1 MRNSTFSFLE
11 IAMKKNLFL
20 FILTVLIIFCL
31 AKTEVFAANVL
42 DAAYEERFSSLK
54 EQIVKGDYSE
64 AMMALKQIILD
75 DELSAEEKFDLL
87 EKNYD
92 VFKDLGK
99 YTEAGEVLELAY
111 LISPVSEEVLQKVHA
126 ELVHFYRTIRKWTKC
141 VDTHFYY
148 LKHVKLKPEE
158 KKAVLFE
165 IIDDYQKNRAFEEAS
180 HVLDEI
186 FNMCENEQD
195 FANLYFYHAQSN
207 FNQNNYD
214 KAIDLYKKALA
225 ENALDKSRIAAC
237 LYQLGF
243 CYEIKHNKKEA
254 LHYYEQALPLFSDTW
269 ILEKRMEKLK
279 DK

>member
-1 MRNSTFSFLE
+1 
-11 IAMKKNLFL
+11 MKKKLFL
-20 FILTVLIIFCL
+20 FILTVLAFFCL

-42 DAAYEERFSSLK
+42 DTASEERFSQLK
-54 EQIVKGDYSE
+54 EQIIKGDYSE
-64 AMMALKQIILD
+64 AMMDLKQIILD
-75 DELSAEEKFDLL
+75 DELSAAEKFDLL

-99 YTEAGEVLELAY
+99 YTEAGEVLELTY
-111 LISPVSEEVLQKVHA
+111 LISPASEEVLQKAHA

-148 LKHVKLKPEE
+148 LKHVRLEPEE

-165 IIDDYQKNRAFEEAS
+165 IIDDYQKNRAFEEAN

-186 FNMCENEQD
+186 FNMCENKQD

-225 ENALDKSRIAAC
+225 EDALPESRTAAC

-243 CYEIKHNKKEA
+243 CYEIKHNNKEA
-254 LHYYEQALPLFSDTW
+254 LHYYKQALPFFSDTW
-269 ILEKRMEKLK
+269 ILEKRMEKLTEK
-279 DK
+279 